1 MCIWQPKEI
10 SGSFWELNEEALA
23 SNSTTTPPESKLW
36 QAFADEPKA
45 QPSPVTNQPKSVRTI
60 KGYRN
65 AQNSN
70 GDTWG
75 FGQDNFK
82 ATPGGGYEISR
93 TSTSGNTSLRFG
105 DSKGI
110 EQKQVAQPAGWAG
123 F

>member
-1 MCIWQPKEI
+1 MYVWQPREI
-10 SGSFWELNEEALA
+10 DGSFWELDEGTIA
-23 SNSTTTPPESKLW
+23 SNSTTTPPESKSW
-36 QAFADEPKA
+36 QAFADEPKP

-82 ATPGGGYEISR
+82 ATRGGGFEISR

-105 DSKGI
+105 DSKGRG
-110 EQKQVAQPAGWAG
+110 QKQTQPAGWAG